1 MTNKEY
7 VMDLCR
13 CGENDFLNYKP
24 YENGRMVEPISVSE
38 AVNIIERD
46 TEELRDTGLLADD
59 QCIEGARRIFKK
71 HVAIFR

>member
-13 CGENDFLNYKP
+13 CGENDFFNYKP
-24 YENGRMVEPISVSE
+24 YEYGRLVEAISVSE
-38 AVNIIERD
+38 AVNIIEQD
-46 TEELRDTGLLADD
+46 TEELRNTGLLSDD

-71 HVAIFR
+71 HVVIFR